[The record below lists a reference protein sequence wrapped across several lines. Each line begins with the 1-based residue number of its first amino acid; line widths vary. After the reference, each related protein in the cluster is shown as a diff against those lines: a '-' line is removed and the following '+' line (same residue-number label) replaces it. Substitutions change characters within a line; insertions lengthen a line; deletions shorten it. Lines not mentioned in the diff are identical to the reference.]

1 MLWEELSEGRPTL
14 KTVARALGTS
24 TRALQRRL
32 SDEGVNFAELRDT
45 FRRRMA
51 GELLQRHDLAVHEVA
66 FLLDYSEPSRLFRA
80 FRR

>member
-1 MLWEELSEGRPTL
+1 MGRTERG
-14 KTVARALGTS
+14 AADDQDRCQS
-24 TRALQRRL
+24 TGDKHASAPRRL
-32 SDEGVNFAELRDT
+32 RDEGVNFAELRDT